1 MDPNL
6 IVSYDPNGGYMSG
19 KSEIHNILTKLGD
32 QKSEQELLVPGIIG
46 VKTKLAARDVVEEVR
61 EMYAGDPNSL
71 SFTLKWVPA
80 DYWCDATLDSIKA
93 MVKEEIKDM
102 FMADDVYAVAV
113 VRHRSELSKEQ
124 IIEAVAPMLKGKVNL
139 DFPQKVLR
147 IELFDKRASITLL
160 KPKDVFSSARGT
172 A

>member
-19 KSEIHNILTKLGD
+19 KGEIHNILTKLGD

-46 VKTKLAARDVVEEVR
+46 VKTRLAARDVVEEVR
-61 EMYAGDPNSL
+61 ELYAGDPNSL
-71 SFTLKWVPA
+71 NFALKWVPA
-80 DYWCDATLDSIKA
+80 DFWCDATIDQIKA
-93 MVKEEIKDM
+93 TVKEEIKDL
-102 FMADDVYAVAV
+102 FVPSDQYAIDIVK
-113 VRHRSELSKEQ
+113 HRSELSKEQ
-124 IIEAVAPMLKGKVNL
+124 LIEVVAPMLKGKVNL

-160 KPKDVFSSARGT
+160 KPKDVFSVVKAE
-172 A
+172 